1 MRIYRAFKYKENIA
15 AYGRKKTVFSLLT
28 LFQTALG
35 KRKKNKSFNFQYW
48 KEAEAEVTFKS
59 TYAFLQICKR

>member
-48 KEAEAEVTFKS
+48 KEAEAEVDF
-59 TYAFLQICKR
+59 

>member
-35 KRKKNKSFNFQYW
+35 KRKKIRASIFNIGRKQ
-48 KEAEAEVTFKS
+48 K
-59 TYAFLQICKR
+59 QR